1 MNQKDENSPRRNLYS
16 ISNKRIKVNGKDN
29 YHKPNSKVLY
39 KRSKKILRNRTDEQE
54 IHNRGQNEIRQPKL
68 TKNKNNNFISERTN
82 LNLHKHKSK
91 INNPNNNS
99 IYNHNNEKRRDRIRN
114 RKSKFISRKSKHK
127 KTVHKRIFLLLILT
141 IAIITLIIS
150 TIFTST
156 AVKVESARLPFAIS
170 GTFKAVR
177 SPLVGEDI
185 SYTLKGPVVIDVDKT
200 IEAKKQTR
208 QITKAQGK
216 VILHNTHPKGEPLDL
231 INRTRLVFENE
242 INELD
247 PSGKGD
253 CKVIRC
259 WRLKGP
265 ETIPGGKQKGGEF
278 VPGTKEVTVVA
289 DKSGKNYNVEKIN
302 TRFII
307 PGLKNYKSFSDSYAE
322 SSSVIVGGF
331 EGIKYVAED
340 DVYLD
345 AEKYLKTE
353 IQNILTKDLY
363 ESIKKLKSHP
373 EIVFEDGLFIEYQKI
388 KEKQGDEQITLSQ
401 KGILRAVA
409 FKEIHIAELIYSSI
423 ERPYEERFPVNVEDM
438 DLEFQII
445 DKDFIDKDVDNG
457 EFEFTLSGNGVLT
470 WDIDELTLFRDIK
483 GKNKEEAQNIIKTQY
498 PWIKNHEIIIFP
510 VWNKKVSSNRNA
522 FKLEK

>member
-1 MNQKDENSPRRNLYS
+1 MTQKDENSPRKHLYS
-16 ISNKRIKVNGKDN
+16 ISSKRVKINTNDD
-29 YHKPNSKVLY
+29 YRKPESKVLY
-39 KRSKKILRNRTDEQE
+39 KRSKKIIKHRDDNQKTHHRDQSD
-54 IHNRGQNEIRQPKL
+54 IKQR
-68 TKNKNNNFISERTN
+68 NFIKNRHNNRISKKTN
-82 LNLHKHKSK
+82 LNPHKHKSRVHST
-91 INNPNNNS
+91 NDDS
-99 IYNHNNEKRRDRIRN
+99 VYGRNNEKRIDRIRS
-114 RKSKFISRKSKHK
+114 RKSKFVSRKNKHK
-127 KTVHKRIFLLLILT
+127 KIVYKRIFMLLFLVIGV
-141 IAIITLIIS
+141 IILIIS

-156 AVKVESARLPFAIS
+156 LVKVESEQHPFAIS

-185 SYTLKGPVVIDVDKT
+185 SYTLKGPISIDIEKT

-231 INRTRLVFENE
+231 INRTRLVFESE
-242 INELD
+242 VNELD

-253 CKVIRC
+253 CKLIRC

-289 DKSGKNYNVEKIN
+289 DKSGKNYNVDKIN
-302 TRFII
+302 SRFII
-307 PGLKNYKSFSDSYAE
+307 PGLKNYKSFSDTYAK

-353 IQNILTKDLY
+353 IQNRLTKDLY
-363 ESIKKLKSHP
+363 DSIEKLESHP
-373 EIVFEDGLFIEYQKI
+373 EIVFEDGLFIEYQKT
-388 KEKQGDEQITLSQ
+388 KEKQGNEEVTLSQ

-423 ERPYEERFPVNVEDM
+423 ERPYEEIFPVNIEDV
-438 DLEFQII
+438 DLDFQIVN
-445 DKDFIDKDVDNG
+445 KDFIDKDD
-457 EFEFTLSGNGVLT
+457 F
-470 WDIDELTLFRDIK
+470 
-483 GKNKEEAQNIIKTQY
+483 
-498 PWIKNHEIIIFP
+498 
-510 VWNKKVSSNRNA
+510 
-522 FKLEK
+522 